1 VSEFP
6 RLQLMKENTI
16 TLRFCFHD
24 LIGIEVVTDHPLVES
39 FFAAEYQHHRV
50 ERFPDGIPYV
60 RLKFGLCA
68 FPLVVVPVGYQ
79 RHVHKLLARWAY
91 RMSISDNHIEID
103 VIGNCWA
110 IPMVHH
116 MLVHPSLRYLS
127 SKHDVI
133 LLHSGSVAFS
143 GKSLI
148 FTGKGGTGKTTTTS
162 LILAYGSPA
171 WAGHS
176 DDYTFLVPGPG
187 SWSYQTRSHLY
198 WDLLNWVPELAGRL
212 SYFERV
218 RLAVLGLFRS
228 ATQGGLLWPVR
239 LPFDRL
245 WPGKVVQIQASPVAV
260 ILLERSPIQSPQL
273 KRLSSDKMPV
283 DDLIEMN
290 FWEAR
295 HFIALV
301 KQAGVFSDPDTWIG
315 QWRLDEYN
323 LLSKRLEEI
332 SVYSLELPQEAGR
345 TLEFKQKLIAIMDKL
360 VS

>member
-1 VSEFP
+1 M
-6 RLQLMKENTI
+6 RI
-16 TLRFCFHD
+16 
-24 LIGIEVVTDHPLVES
+24 
-39 FFAAEYQHHRV
+39 
-50 ERFPDGIPYV
+50 
-60 RLKFGLCA
+60 
-68 FPLVVVPVGYQ
+68 FPLLAVPAGYQ
-79 RHVHKLLARWAY
+79 RHVHKMLARWAY
-91 RMSISDNHIEID
+91 RMSISNNHIEID
-103 VIGNCWA
+103 VIGNRWA

-127 SKHDVI
+127 SKRDVL

-162 LILAYGSPA
+162 LILAYGDAA

-176 DDYTFLVPGPG
+176 DDYTFLVPGPE

-198 WDLLNWVPELAGRL
+198 RDLLNWVPELAGRL
-212 SYFERV
+212 SYFERM

-228 ATQGGLLWPVR
+228 LTQGGLLWPVR
-239 LPFDRL
+239 LPFERL
-245 WPGKVVQIQASPVAV
+245 WPGKAVQTRARPVAV
-260 ILLERSPIQSPQL
+260 ILLERSAIQLPQL
-273 KRLSSDKMPV
+273 KRLSSDEMPL

-301 KQAGVFSDPDTWIG
+301 KQAGVFTDPDTWIR

-332 SVYSLELPQEAGR
+332 SAYSLELPQAVGR
-345 TLEFKQKLIAIMDKL
+345 TLEFKKKLIAIIDQL
-360 VS
+360 VSSAHI

>member
-1 VSEFP
+1 M
-6 RLQLMKENTI
+6 RDNKT
-16 TLRFCFHD
+16 TLCFCFHD

-50 ERFPDGIPYV
+50 DRLPDDIPCV
-60 RLKFGLCA
+60 RLKFEMRI
-68 FPLVVVPVGYQ
+68 FPLLAVPVGYQ

-91 RMSISDNHIEID
+91 RISISDNHIEID
-103 VIGNCWA
+103 VIGNRWA

-127 SKHDVI
+127 SKRDVL
-133 LLHSGSVAFS
+133 LLHSGSVAFG

-162 LILAYGSPA
+162 LILAYGEAA

-176 DDYTFLVPGPG
+176 DDYTFLVPGPE

-198 WDLLNWVPELAGRL
+198 RDLLNWVPELNGRL

-228 ATQGGLLWPVR
+228 VTQGGLLWPVR

-245 WPGKVVQIQASPVAV
+245 WPGKVVQTRARPAAV
-260 ILLERSPIQSPQL
+260 ILLERSPIQLPHL
-273 KRLSSDKMPV
+273 KRLSSDEMPLG
-283 DDLIEMN
+283 DLIEMN

-301 KQAGVFSDPDTWIG
+301 KQAGVFADPDNWIR

-332 SVYSLELPQEAGR
+332 SAYTLELPQEVGR
-345 TLEFKQKLIAIMDKL
+345 PLEFKQKLIAIIDQL
-360 VS
+360 VSSARI

>member
-1 VSEFP
+1 
-6 RLQLMKENTI
+6 MKNKTT

-24 LIGIEVVTDHPLVES
+24 LVGIEVVTDHPLVES

-50 ERFPDGIPYV
+50 ERFPDGIPCV
-60 RLKFGLCA
+60 RLKFGLRA
-68 FPLVVVPVGYQ
+68 FPLVVVTAGYR

-91 RMSISDNHIEID
+91 RMSISDNRIEID
-103 VIGNCWA
+103 VIGNRWA
-110 IPMVHH
+110 VPMVHH
-116 MLVHPSLRYLS
+116 MLVHPSLRYLL
-127 SKHDVI
+127 SKHDVL
-133 LLHSGSVAFS
+133 LLHSGSVAIS

-162 LILAYGSPA
+162 LILAYGGPA

-176 DDYTFLVPGPG
+176 DDYTFLVSGPE

-198 WDLLNWVPELAGRL
+198 RDLQNWVPELAGRL

-228 ATQGGLLWPVR
+228 VTQGGLLWPVR

-245 WPGKVVQIQASPVAV
+245 WPGKVVQTRARPVAV
-260 ILLERSPIQSPQL
+260 ILLERSPIQSPHL
-273 KRLSSDKMPV
+273 KRLSSGEIPL

-301 KQAGVFSDPDTWIG
+301 KQAHVFSDPDTWIG

-332 SVYSLELPQEAGR
+332 SAYTLELPQEAER
-345 TLEFKQKLIAIMDKL
+345 TLEFKQKLIAIIDQL
-360 VS
+360 ISSAGI

>member
-1 VSEFP
+1 MSN
-6 RLQLMKENTI
+6 NTS

-24 LIGIEVVTDHPLVES
+24 LVAVEIVADHPSVAS

-50 ERFPDGIPYV
+50 DRLPDDIPCV
-60 RLKFGLCA
+60 RLRFEMRI
-68 FPLVVVPVGYQ
+68 FPLLAVPAGYQ

-103 VIGNCWA
+103 VIGNRWA

-116 MLVHPSLRYLS
+116 MLVHPGLRYLS
-127 SKHDVI
+127 SKRDVL

-162 LILAYGSPA
+162 LILAYGDAA

-176 DDYTFLVPGPG
+176 DDYTFLVPGLE

-198 WDLLNWVPELAGRL
+198 RDLLNWVPELAGRL

-218 RLAVLGLFRS
+218 RLEVLGLFRS
-228 ATQGGLLWPVR
+228 LTRGGLLWPVR
-239 LPFDRL
+239 LPFERL
-245 WPGKVVQIQASPVAV
+245 WPGKAVQTRARPVAV
-260 ILLERSPIQSPQL
+260 ILLERSAIQLPQL
-273 KRLSSDKMPV
+273 KLLSSDEMPL

-301 KQAGVFSDPDTWIG
+301 KQAGVFTDPDTWIG

-332 SVYSLELPQEAGR
+332 SAYSLELPQAVGR
-345 TLEFKQKLIAIMDKL
+345 TLEFKQKLIAIIDQL
-360 VS
+360 VSSARI